1 VKLARILGLVPV
13 DAKLKTK
20 GIVHLKM
27 SPLNM
32 ATGYQQKIAVI
43 GLGYVGLPF
52 AAAMANVGFEV
63 VGVDID
69 EDKIEHLNG
78 RLEVDMFEPGL
89 QETLLRN
96 KERLVFTS
104 KYGLLRECS
113 AIFVCLGTGLN
124 PSKEIDMVQIES
136 AIVELG
142 KVLRKE
148 QLVVLRSTVQPGT
161 TEAFAL
167 RLEELSG
174 LMKGRDFFVAYAPER
189 TIEGLALHEL
199 YTLPKIIGGID
210 AESTDRTSRILARL
224 GGEVIKV
231 SSPAVAELCKFV
243 DNMYR
248 ALNIA
253 FANEI
258 ALISEKINVDSYEVV
273 RAVNRAYERTR
284 VFRAGLGADGP
295 CLTKDAVILARFAG
309 SIGVEADV
317 IDACIRANQSATLR
331 IAGLVID
338 YVKRKHLQRP
348 KISFLGL
355 AFKGYPETSDL
366 RGSPAKKITE
376 VLQKSAR
383 EWSFSFYD
391 PVVMRYPEG
400 ALAKSLEDCIEGS
413 NVLLLLTDHPQL
425 KRLDVQH
432 LIHQAGRPLLI
443 VDCWHSV
450 ENPTGIEDP
459 AVELLRIGDG
469 TRRR

>member
-1 VKLARILGLVPV
+1 
-13 DAKLKTK
+13 
-20 GIVHLKM
+20 
-27 SPLNM
+27 M
-32 ATGYQQKIAVI
+32 ATEHQQKIAVI

-69 EDKIEHLNG
+69 EHRIERLNN

-89 QETLLRN
+89 QETLSRN
-96 KERLVFTS
+96 RERLVFTS
-104 KYGLLRECS
+104 TYGPLRDCS
-113 AIFVCLGTGLN
+113 AVFVCLGTGLN
-124 PSKEIDMVQIES
+124 PSNEIDISQIES
-136 AIVELG
+136 ATIELG
-142 KVLRKE
+142 KVLRKG
-148 QLVVLRSTVQPGT
+148 QLVVLRSTVHPGT

-174 LMKGRDFFVAYAPER
+174 LVKGRDFFVAYAPER

-210 AESTDRTSRILARL
+210 VESTGRTARILARL

-231 SSPAVAELCKFV
+231 SSPAVAEFCKFV

-273 RAVNRAYERTR
+273 TAVNRAYERTR
-284 VFRAGLGADGP
+284 VFKAGLGADGP
-295 CLTKDAVILARFAG
+295 CLTKDAVILSRFAG
-309 SIGVEADV
+309 SIGVGPDV
-317 IDACIRANQSATLR
+317 INACIRANQSATLR
-331 IAGLVID
+331 VADLVID

-348 KISFLGL
+348 KISILGL

-366 RGSPAKKITE
+366 RGSPAKKIME
-376 VLQKSAR
+376 ILQKSAP
-383 EWSFSFYD
+383 EWLFSFYD

-400 ALAKSLEDCIEGS
+400 ALAKSLDDCIDGS
-413 NVLLLLTDHPQL
+413 NVILLLTDHPQL
-425 KRLDVQH
+425 KGLNLQH
-432 LIHQAGRPLLI
+432 LVHRGGRPLLI
-443 VDCWHSV
+443 VDCWHSI
-450 ENPTGIEDP
+450 ENPSGIEDP

-469 TRRR
+469 TRRL